1 MNKTFWNLLLVSP
14 AILGLSSVM
23 SASAIAAEVTATA
36 EANQLATAQSSES
49 KIAEIAA
56 EIVAEPV
63 AAAPAA
69 PEKLALNSSAEAAQT
84 PVANS
89 ADAQKQ
95 PEKLAAIEPDT
106 SAAALETA
114 AGEIDSAAPS
124 APASTAAATEPVAAA
139 STVEPSS
146 SQTSDLALQSSQTD
160 TAAKIEVPAVT
171 AAKIEVPADTA
182 AKIEVPAVAS
192 TPATAPA
199 TKVEIAQT
207 PPAGMGGPIVPV
219 APQAQPTQQ
228 SGTMSQ
234 VTSVTQLSDVRPTD
248 WAFQALQSL
257 VERYSCIVGYPDGTY
272 RGNRA
277 LTRYEFAAG
286 VNACLDSITQL
297 IGSTGNLVTRDDLAI
312 LQRLQEEFAAEL
324 ATLRGRVDGLEARTA
339 ELEANQFS
347 TTTKL
352 RGEVVFLA
360 SDTFGDGV
368 GLHDDKT
375 STTFGYRVRLNF
387 DTSFTGRDLL
397 RTRLQAVNLPNYG
410 ASTATGTNMAR
421 LSIDG
426 QSENAFTLDKVYYRF
441 PAGNA
446 TVWLGP
452 KGLNL
457 DDIAPVTTPFGD
469 AALGSISRFGR
480 YNPAIFRGSEG
491 AGAALNYNLG
501 AVRATVGYLAS
512 DGDAPTPADG
522 RGVFNGSF
530 TALGQLN
537 LSLGQAFDVGVSYTR
552 KYSRDGDVNV
562 MSNTGS
568 ALANRPFTRERI
580 VSNPQTGLPELR
592 PYDQPAT
599 ASDNFG
605 VQVNFKPSSRFQ
617 IGGWYGYTKAEQL
630 RGGNNDATIQ
640 NAAVTLA
647 LPDFG
652 RRGNLLGFVF
662 GVPPK
667 VTDSDVRRA
676 DGSRQKDHDTSY
688 HLEGFY
694 RFQVNDFISVTP
706 GVYVILNPEHNNK
719 NDDIWVGV
727 LRTTFT
733 F

>member
-1 MNKTFWNLLLVSP
+1 MNRTFWNLLLVSP

-23 SASAIAAEVTATA
+23 SATAIAAEVTATA

-49 KIAEIAA
+49 KIAEIVG

-69 PEKLALNSSAEAAQT
+69 PENLALNSSVEAAQT
-84 PVANS
+84 PVVNE
-89 ADAQKQ
+89 ADA
-95 PEKLAAIEPDT
+95 EKIASIEPET
-106 SAAALETA
+106 SAAALQTTLQTT
-114 AGEIDSAAPS
+114 GSDIGLAAPI
-124 APASTAAATEPVAAA
+124 APASAAATEPLAAA
-139 STVEPSS
+139 GTAEPSP
-146 SQTSDLALQSSQTD
+146 QASDLAVQSSQT
-160 TAAKIEVPAVT
+160 EVAG
-171 AAKIEVPADTA
+171 
-182 AKIEVPAVAS
+182 KIEVPAVAS
-192 TPATAPA
+192 TPAT
-199 TKVEIAQT
+199 KVEIAQT
-207 PPAGMGGPIVPV
+207 PAAGMGGPIVPV
-219 APQAQPTQQ
+219 APQALPAQP

-324 ATLRGRVDGLEARTA
+324 ATLRARVDGLEARSA

-352 RGEVVFLA
+352 NGEAIFAV
-360 SDTFGDGV
+360 SDTFTGDDFR
-368 GLHDDKT
+368 LEDDET
-375 STTFGYRVRLNF
+375 VTNFGYRVRLNLL
-387 DTSFTGRDLL
+387 TSFTGRDLL
-397 RTRLQAVNLPNYG
+397 RTRLQAGNVARYDR
-410 ASTATGTNMAR
+410 ATATGTNMAR
-421 LSIDG
+421 LAFDG
-426 QSENAFTLDKVYYRF
+426 FESSTFQLEELYYRF
-441 PAGNA
+441 PVGNA
-446 TVWLGP
+446 TFFVGP
-452 KGLNL
+452 KGLDL
-457 DDIAPVTTPFGD
+457 DEIAETVTPFNSTGTG
-469 AALGSISRFGR
+469 AISRFGVR
-480 YNPAIFRGSEG
+480 NPAVFRGNQQGS
-491 AGAALNYNLG
+491 AGASMTYNFG
-501 AVRATVGYLAS
+501 NFRATAGYLA
-512 DGDAPTPADG
+512 GDSNAPNPASG

-530 TALGQLN
+530 TALGQIGFF
-537 LSLGQAFDVGVSYTR
+537 SKPFDLGLTYTR
-552 KYSRDGDVNV
+552 KYNRAGDVNIMGGV
-562 MSNTGS
+562 GS
-568 ALANRPFTRERI
+568 ALANRPF
-580 VSNPQTGLPELR
+580 
-592 PYDQPAT
+592 DQSPT

-640 NAAVTLA
+640 NGAITLA
-647 LPDFG
+647 LADFG
-652 RRGNLLGFVF
+652 RQGNLLGFVF

-667 VTDSDVRRA
+667 VTESDVARNR
-676 DGSRQKDHDTSY
+676 DTSY

-706 GVYVILNPEHNNK
+706 GVYVILNPEHNN
-719 NDDIWVGV
+719 NNEDIWVGL
-727 LRTTFT
+727 LRTTFS

>member
-1 MNKTFWNLLLVSP
+1 
-14 AILGLSSVM
+14 M
-23 SASAIAAEVTATA
+23 SATAIAAEAPATA

-49 KIAEIAA
+49 KIAEIVT

-69 PEKLALNSSAEAAQT
+69 PEKLALNSSVEAAQT

-89 ADAQKQ
+89 ADA
-95 PEKLAAIEPDT
+95 EKLAKIEPET
-106 SAAALETA
+106 SAAALQTTA
-114 AGEIDSAAPS
+114 LDIESAAPI
-124 APASTAAATEPVAAA
+124 APASTAATEPLAAA
-139 STVEPSS
+139 GTAAPSP
-146 SQTSDLALQSSQTD
+146 QASDLAVQSSQT
-160 TAAKIEVPAVT
+160 EVAG
-171 AAKIEVPADTA
+171 
-182 AKIEVPAVAS
+182 KIEVPAVAS
-192 TPATAPA
+192 TPATTSATAPATTPA
-199 TKVEIAQT
+199 TKVEIAQAA
-207 PPAGMGGPIVPV
+207 PAGMGGPIVPV
-219 APQAQPTQQ
+219 APQAQPAQQ

-234 VTSVTQLSDVRPTD
+234 VTSVSQLSDVRPTD

-286 VNACLDSITQL
+286 VNACLDNITKL

-352 RGEVVFLA
+352 SGEAIFAV

-375 STTFGYRVRLNF
+375 STNLGYRVRLNLL
-387 DTSFTGRDLL
+387 TSFTGRDLL
-397 RTRLQAVNLPNYG
+397 RTRLQANNVANYS
-410 ASTATGTNMAR
+410 AKTATGTNMAR
-421 LSIDG
+421 LAFDG
-426 QSENAFTLDKVYYRF
+426 GDNSQFSLDELYYRF
-441 PAGNA
+441 PVGAA
-446 TVWLGP
+446 TVFVGP
-452 KGLNL
+452 KGLDL
-457 DDIAPVTTPFGD
+457 DEIADQASTFGNSTSS
-469 AALGSISRFGR
+469 GSLSRFGVR
-480 YNPAIFRGSEG
+480 NPAVFRGPQG
-491 AGAALNYNLG
+491 AGASVTFNLG
-501 AVRATVGYLAS
+501 SLRATAGYLAGDS
-512 DGDAPTPADG
+512 DAPNPAEG

-530 TALGQLN
+530 SALGQIGFF
-537 LSLGQAFDVGVSYTR
+537 SKPFDLGLTYTR
-552 KYSRDGDVNV
+552 KYNRAGDVSLMGGV
-562 MSNTGS
+562 GS
-568 ALANRPFTRERI
+568 ALANQPFGQ
-580 VSNPQTGLPELR
+580 SP
-592 PYDQPAT
+592 T

-640 NAAVTLA
+640 NGSISVA
-647 LPDFG
+647 LGDFG
-652 RRGNLLGFVF
+652 RQGNVLGFIF

-667 VTDSDVRRA
+667 VTESDVARNRN
-676 DGSRQKDHDTSY
+676 TSY

-706 GVYVILNPEHNNK
+706 GVYVILNPEHNN
-719 NDDIWVGV
+719 NNEDIWVGL
-727 LRTTFT
+727 LRTTFS

>member
-1 MNKTFWNLLLVSP
+1 MNRTFWNLLLVSP

-23 SASAIAAEVTATA
+23 SATAIAAEVTATA
-36 EANQLATAQSSES
+36 EANQLTTAQSSES
-49 KIAEIAA
+49 KIAEIVG

-69 PEKLALNSSAEAAQT
+69 PEKLALNNSVETAQT
-84 PVANS
+84 PVVNE
-89 ADAQKQ
+89 ADA
-95 PEKLAAIEPDT
+95 EKLASIEPET
-106 SAAALETA
+106 SEAALQTTGSDIEL
-114 AGEIDSAAPS
+114 AAPI
-124 APASTAAATEPVAAA
+124 APATTAAATEPLAAA
-139 STVEPSS
+139 GTAESS
-146 SQTSDLALQSSQTD
+146 PQASDLAVQSSQTD
-160 TAAKIEVPAVT
+160 APG
-171 AAKIEVPADTA
+171 
-182 AKIEVPAVAS
+182 KIEVPAVAS
-192 TPATAPA
+192 TPATTPA

-219 APQAQPTQQ
+219 APQALPAQQ
-228 SGTMSQ
+228 SGTMPQ
-234 VTSVTQLSDVRPTD
+234 VTSVSQLSDVRPTD

-286 VNACLDSITQL
+286 VNACLDNITKL

-352 RGEVVFLA
+352 AGEAIFAV

-368 GLHDDKT
+368 GLNDDKT
-375 STTFGYRVRLNF
+375 STNLGYRVRLNF
-387 DTSFTGRDLL
+387 NTSFTGRDLL
-397 RTRLQAVNLPNYG
+397 RTRLQALNVANYS
-410 ASTATGTNMAR
+410 APTATGTNMAR
-421 LSIDG
+421 LGFDG
-426 QSENAFTLDKVYYRF
+426 AENSNFTLDELYYRF
-441 PAGNA
+441 PMGNA
-446 TVWLGP
+446 TVFVGP
-452 KGLNL
+452 KGLDL
-457 DDIAPVTTPFGD
+457 DEIADQASTFGNSTSN
-469 AALGSISRFGR
+469 GSLSRFGVR
-480 YNPAIFRGSEG
+480 NPAVFRGPQG
-491 AGAALNYNLG
+491 AGASLTFNLG
-501 AVRATVGYLAS
+501 SLRATAGYLAGDS
-512 DGDAPTPADG
+512 DAPNPAEG

-530 TALGQLN
+530 SALGQIGFFSRPFDL
-537 LSLGQAFDVGVSYTR
+537 AFTYTR
-552 KYSRDGDVNV
+552 KYSREGDVGI
-562 MSNTGS
+562 MGGTGS
-568 ALANRPFTRERI
+568 ALANRPF
-580 VSNPQTGLPELR
+580 G
-592 PYDQPAT
+592 QPAT

-640 NAAVTLA
+640 NGAITLA
-647 LPDFG
+647 LGDFA
-652 RRGNLLGFVF
+652 RQGNVLGFVF

-667 VTDSDVRRA
+667 VTESDVARNRN
-676 DGSRQKDHDTSY
+676 TSY

-719 NDDIWVGV
+719 NEDIWVGL
-727 LRTTFT
+727 LRTTFS

>member
-1 MNKTFWNLLLVSP
+1 MNRTFWNLLLVSP

-23 SASAIAAEVTATA
+23 SATAIAAEATATP

-49 KIAEIAA
+49 KIAEIVG

-69 PEKLALNSSAEAAQT
+69 PENLALNSSVEAAQT
-84 PVANS
+84 PVVNE
-89 ADAQKQ
+89 ADA
-95 PEKLAAIEPDT
+95 EKIASIEPET
-106 SAAALETA
+106 SAAALQTTLQTT
-114 AGEIDSAAPS
+114 GSDIGLAAPI
-124 APASTAAATEPVAAA
+124 APASAAAATEPLAAA
-139 STVEPSS
+139 GAAESS
-146 SQTSDLALQSSQTD
+146 PQASDLAEQISQTE
-160 TAAKIEVPAVT
+160 TPG
-171 AAKIEVPADTA
+171 
-182 AKIEVPAVAS
+182 KIEVPAVAS
-192 TPATAPA
+192 TPAT
-199 TKVEIAQT
+199 KVEIAQT
-207 PPAGMGGPIVPV
+207 PAAGMGGPIVPV
-219 APQAQPTQQ
+219 APQALPTQP

-352 RGEVVFLA
+352 AGEAIFAV

-368 GLHDDKT
+368 GLDDDKT
-375 STTFGYRVRLNF
+375 STNLGYRVRLNF
-387 DTSFTGRDLL
+387 NTSFTGRDLL
-397 RTRLQAVNLPNYG
+397 RTRLQALNVANYS
-410 ASTATGTNMAR
+410 ASTAAGTNMAR
-421 LSIDG
+421 LAFDG
-426 QSENAFTLDKVYYRF
+426 AENSNFTLDELYYRF
-441 PAGNA
+441 PMGAA
-446 TVWLGP
+446 TVFVGP
-452 KGLNL
+452 KGLDL
-457 DDIAPVTTPFGD
+457 DEIADQASTFGNSTSN
-469 AALGSISRFGR
+469 GSLSRFGVR
-480 YNPAIFRGSEG
+480 NPAVFRGPQG
-491 AGAALNYNLG
+491 AGASVSFNLG
-501 AVRATVGYLAS
+501 SLRATAGYLAS
-512 DGDAPTPADG
+512 DGDAPNPADG
-522 RGVFNGSF
+522 RGVFDGSF
-530 TALGQLN
+530 SALGQIGFF
-537 LSLGQAFDVGVSYTR
+537 SKPFDLGLTYTR
-552 KYSRDGDVNV
+552 KYNRAGDVSLMGGV
-562 MSNTGS
+562 GS
-568 ALANRPFTRERI
+568 SLANRPFAQ
-580 VSNPQTGLPELR
+580 SP
-592 PYDQPAT
+592 T

-640 NAAVTLA
+640 NGAITLA
-647 LPDFG
+647 LGDFG
-652 RRGNLLGFVF
+652 RQGNVLGFVF

-667 VTDSDVRRA
+667 VTESDVARNR
-676 DGSRQKDHDTSY
+676 DTSY

-706 GVYVILNPEHNNK
+706 GVYVILNPEHNN
-719 NDDIWVGV
+719 NNEDIWVGL
-727 LRTTFT
+727 LRTTFS